1 MSIPLQSNLDPDK
14 PDEHALWALV
24 NMGANAGAPLI
35 LPEPVLR
42 SWSEHLW
49 RCGFRHQPELQEIDY
64 HPPAEDASVL
74 EAGAG
79 RWVSRGGDDGGE

>member
-1 MSIPLQSNLDPDK
+1 MSIPTQQTIDPSK
-14 PDEHALWALV
+14 PEEHALWALV

-42 SWSEHLW
+42 SWSAHLW
-49 RCGFRHQPELQEIDY
+49 RCGFRHHPELQEIDY
-64 HPPAEDASVL
+64 QPPAEDASVL

-79 RWVSRGGDDGGE
+79 RWVDREGEHGEE